1 MHTTKIIDTIRRDKA
16 EAEAEL
22 TRTILKNAAAW
33 RRGLRAEARLLA
45 AHAAAMSP
53 KIAAKLA
60 RMRGRERARV
70 LAEVLAAVSAAEDA
84 S

>member
-1 MHTTKIIDTIRRDKA
+1 MSTTRIIDTIREDAAQA
-16 EAEAEL
+16 EAERV
-22 TRTILKNAAAW
+22 RTILKLVATW

-53 KIAAKLA
+53 AIAARLA
-60 RMRGRERARV
+60 RLRGRERNRV
-70 LAEVLAAVSAAEDA
+70 LAEVLAAVSGEVA

>member
-1 MHTTKIIDTIRRDKA
+1 MHTKIVETIREDAKLA
-16 EAEAEL
+16 EAER
-22 TRTILKNAAAW
+22 TRAILRHVAAW

-45 AHAAAMSP
+45 AHAGAMGP
-53 KIAAKLA
+53 RVAAKLA

-70 LAEVLAAVSAAEDA
+70 MAEVLAAVSAEVQ

>member
-1 MHTTKIIDTIRRDKA
+1 MHTTKIIDIIRNDAAQA
-16 EAEAEL
+16 EAER
-22 TRTILKNAAAW
+22 TRSILKLVAAW
-33 RRGLRAEARLLA
+33 KRGLRAEARLLA

>member
-1 MHTTKIIDTIRRDKA
+1 MKKNIIDTIHEDAAQA
-16 EAEAEL
+16 EAER
-22 TRTILKNAAAW
+22 TRAIMRHVATW
-33 RRGLRAEARLLA
+33 QRGLRAEARLLA

-53 KIAAKLA
+53 AIAAKLA

-70 LAEVLAAVSAAEDA
+70 LAEVLAALAPEVA

>member
-1 MHTTKIIDTIRRDKA
+1 MHTKIIDTIRRDKA

-22 TRTILKNAAAW
+22 TRTILRNVAAW

-70 LAEVLAAVSAAEDA
+70 MAEVLAALEGGQS
-84 S
+84 

>member
-1 MHTTKIIDTIRRDKA
+1 MTKIIDIIRNDAAQA
-16 EAEAEL
+16 EAER
-22 TRTILKNAAAW
+22 TRTILRNVAAW

-70 LAEVLAAVSAAEDA
+70 MAVVLAALEGGQS
-84 S
+84 